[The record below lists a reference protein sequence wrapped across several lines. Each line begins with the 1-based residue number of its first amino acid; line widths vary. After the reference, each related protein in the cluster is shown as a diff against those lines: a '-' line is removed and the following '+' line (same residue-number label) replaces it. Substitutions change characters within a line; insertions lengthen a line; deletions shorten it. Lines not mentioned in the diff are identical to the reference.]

1 MKLCFIAD
9 ATSVHTKRWAEY
21 FSNTG
26 HEVHL
31 ITYELPEEP
40 MASVHLHVVGSMFK
54 SLYLAFPFR
63 HLKIMRIVKKI
74 KPDIVHAHFITKFGF
89 HGALLGFHP
98 LVMSAWGSDVLV
110 IPYWSK
116 LLFYFTKFSLKKAD
130 LVFATSHDAEN
141 ELISTFGIDEAKIE
155 MIPFGVDTEL
165 FKPCKDQT
173 IADIVYILSNRN
185 FSPVY
190 NIQTFVHAIP
200 LAIKDNDNLKFIL
213 IGSGPE
219 EENIRS
225 LVDEL
230 GVGDCVTFVGKITND
245 IMPEYLNSADIYVST
260 SLSDTTPVSVSEAM
274 ACGLSCIVTD
284 VGGVKEVI
292 SDGDNGYLIQIGDY
306 ESLARKIVDLSFDL
320 EKRGMI
326 GRNARYTIR
335 NKLDWSDLMHE
346 VTIHYIK
353 LKSQNLKLHELC

>member
-9 ATSVHTKRWAEY
+9 ATTVHTKRWVEY
-21 FSNTG
+21 FSSTG

-31 ITYELPEEP
+31 ITYEPPEEP
-40 MASVHLHVVGSMFK
+40 ISGVHLHVVGSMFK
-54 SLYLAFPFR
+54 NLYLAFPFR
-63 HLKIMRIVKKI
+63 HLKIMRLVKKI

-116 LLFYFTKFSLKKAD
+116 LLFYFTKFSLRKAD
-130 LVFATSHDAEN
+130 LIFATSGDAEN
-141 ELISTFGIDEAKIE
+141 KLISTFGIDKNKIK

-165 FKPCKDQT
+165 FKPSKNEAIIDT
-173 IADIVYILSNRN
+173 VYVLSNRN
-185 FSPVY
+185 FSPIY
-190 NIQTFVHAIP
+190 NIQTFIHAIP
-200 LAIKDNDNLKFIL
+200 LAIKENIDLKFIL

-219 EENIRS
+219 EGDIRS

-230 GVGDCVTFVGKITND
+230 GVGDYVTFIGKIAND
-245 IMPEYLNSADIYVST
+245 NMPEYLNSSDIYVST

-274 ACGLSCIVTD
+274 ACGLPCIVTD

-292 SDGDNGYLIQIGDY
+292 SDGENGYLFKPGDY
-306 ESLARKIVDLSFDL
+306 ESLAKKIVDLSFDL
-320 EKRGMI
+320 EKRRII
-326 GRNARYTIR
+326 GKNARLTIIE
-335 NKLDWSDLMHE
+335 KLNWTNLMTE
-346 VTIHYIK
+346 VAEDYV
-353 LKSQNLKLHELC
+353 ELTNDEM

>member
-9 ATSVHTKRWAEY
+9 ATAVHTKRWVEY
-21 FSNTG
+21 FSSTG

-31 ITYELPEEP
+31 ITYEPPSEP
-40 MASVHLHVVGSMFK
+40 ISGVQLHIVNSMF
-54 SLYLAFPFR
+54 SNLYLAFPFR

-116 LLFYFTKFSLKKAD
+116 LLWYFSKFSLRKAD
-130 LVFATSHDAEN
+130 LVYATSGDVEN
-141 ELISTFGIDEAKIE
+141 KLVSIFGIDKDKIE

-165 FKPCKDQT
+165 FKPHKDK
-173 IADIVYILSNRN
+173 IATNNVYVLSNRN
-185 FSPVY
+185 FSPIY
-190 NIQTFVHAIP
+190 DIQTFVRAIP
-200 LAIKDNDNLKFIL
+200 LAIKHNKKLKFML
-213 IGSGPE
+213 IGYGPE
-219 EENIRS
+219 EVDIRL

-230 GVGDCVTFVGKITND
+230 GVNDYVTFVGKVTNNK
-245 IMPEYLNSADIYVST
+245 MPEYLNSIDIYVST

-274 ACGLSCIVTD
+274 ACGLPSIVTD

-292 SDGDNGYLIQIGDY
+292 FDGMNGYLFQPGDHN
-306 ESLARKIVDLSFDL
+306 SLAKKIVDLSFDS
-320 EKRGMI
+320 EKRRMI
-326 GRNARYTIR
+326 GKNARQTIEC
-335 NKLDWSDLMHE
+335 KLNWIDLMHE
-346 VTIHYIK
+346 VTTHYEK
-353 LKSQNLKLHELC
+353 LKEQHLKQRESY